1 MEIGNRVQEL
11 DSTALL
17 FEARNRFAQGRGNE
31 PVVVNRHV
39 HHFGF
44 IGAKNPESSHVA
56 RSLSQND
63 ITGVKKDKNGKKIFE
78 GDILRQKTT
87 DKFKQYNDFEWE
99 RYGIVRFGE
108 HDFRPDY
115 AGYSTICFYVESI
128 KSVAIN
134 PLNYAIGGMSNGINQ
149 YYALDENYPYEVIGN
164 IFDSPELLEENNT

>member
-1 MEIGNRVQEL
+1 MNREILFRGKRTDNGEWIEGYYVPCSFGSWPCRPAIVNKADIENGEWHYEEV
-11 DSTALL
+11 DPSTVC
-17 FEARNRFAQGRGNE
+17 QY
-31 PVVVNRHV
+31 
-39 HHFGF
+39 
-44 IGAKNPESSHVA
+44 
-56 RSLSQND
+56 
-63 ITGVKKDKNGKKIFE
+63 TGLTDRNGKKIFE

-134 PLNYAIGGMSNGINQ
+134 PLNHAIGGMSNGINQ

-164 IFDSPELLEENNT
+164 IFDHPELLEENNT

>member
-1 MEIGNRVQEL
+1 MNREILFRGKRVDNGEWVEGYL
-11 DSTALL
+11 SSSKT
-17 FEARNRFAQGRGNE
+17 
-31 PVVVNRHV
+31 
-39 HHFGF
+39 
-44 IGAKNPESSHVA
+44 IGAISSVGNYDECIIDP
-56 RSLSQND
+56 STVCEF
-63 ITGVKKDKNGKKIFE
+63 TGLTDRNGKKIFE

-164 IFDSPELLEENNT
+164 IFDNPELLEENNT